1 MYLFKES
8 ECKMNIPYDTGK
20 VKIGINYKPRPYIE
34 EDKDMLLLQTALLYK
49 GFITELKKRLIL

>member
-1 MYLFKES
+1 
-8 ECKMNIPYDTGK
+8 MNIPYDTGK

-49 GFITELKKRLIL
+49 GFIAKLKRKLLL